1 MPCKLSFSV
10 SRFKIKEIRM
20 NFVKTIAPISIDNL
34 KKYFVDTN
42 TFFIIDYKNSSLQG
56 NKLLTYLSNLDIPA
70 DIDFTDC
77 TDDEFFTIAQDYFN
91 SQIIC
96 QSPFLEKM
104 AIAVLKEKTGI
115 SNTVF
120 FKDFIESNNDILDQ
134 WLSKIYSLP
143 LFNMYTIDDPEFQ
156 KFVTDHETDTTNSLI
171 GVNFVSLLKH
181 QEFYELYQTI
191 DSSRVKFYKTYFE
204 EYMFKG
210 NNLYS
215 YWANENNPMFL
226 LTTSIAT
233 GAVTGNEYVSA
244 VQETVREIENAA
256 SV

>member
-1 MPCKLSFSV
+1 
-10 SRFKIKEIRM
+10 M

-34 KKYFVDTN
+34 KKYFVDTS
-42 TFFIIDYKNSSLQG
+42 TFFIIDYKNSTLQG

-77 TDDEFFTIAQDYFN
+77 TDEDFFVIVKDYFN

-96 QSPFLEKM
+96 QVPFLEKT
-104 AIAVLKEKTGI
+104 AIAILKEKAGI
-115 SNTVF
+115 SDTAF
-120 FKDFIESNNDILDQ
+120 FKDFIESNDDIISQ
-134 WLSKIYSLP
+134 WLSKIYSLS
-143 LFNMYTIDDPEFQ
+143 LYNIYTIDEPEFK
-156 KFVTDHETDTTNSLI
+156 KFVTDHETDTTNSLV

-181 QEFYELYQTI
+181 QDLYDLYIAI
-191 DSSRVKFYKTYFE
+191 DPSQVKFYKTYFE

-233 GAVTGNEYVSA
+233 GAITGEDYVSA
-244 VQETVREIENAA
+244 VQETKKEIENA
-256 SV
+256 SSI